1 MKTVSYTRNAETS
14 AANTDRK
21 NRDVAKQRCEVS
33 KTPENELLSVEEY
46 FDMVWQ
52 RYLEKYEKL
61 QG

>member
-1 MKTVSYTRNAETS
+1 MKTGSYTSNVETTVS
-14 AANTDRK
+14 HTDRQ
-21 NRDVAKQRCEVS
+21 NRDVAKQMCEAP